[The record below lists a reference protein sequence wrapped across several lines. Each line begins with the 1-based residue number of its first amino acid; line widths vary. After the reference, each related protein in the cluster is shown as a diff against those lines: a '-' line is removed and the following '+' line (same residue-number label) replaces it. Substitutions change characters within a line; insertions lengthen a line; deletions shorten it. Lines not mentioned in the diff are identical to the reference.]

1 MIPRNTVDKII
12 EAARVE
18 EVVGEFITLKKRGT
32 NLLGLC
38 PFHGEKTPS
47 FTVSSV
53 KGIYKCFGC
62 GKAGNSVNFIMDH
75 LKLSYP
81 EALKWLANKYSIE
94 VIEKE
99 ITPEE
104 REQQTERES
113 MLIVMQYAQRYFVE
127 MMMKTDEGKSI
138 GLGYFRERALREDII
153 SKFQLGYSL
162 EERSAFTHAAIKNG
176 YQPKYLVKTGMSII
190 SNRYVEGNEIT
201 QNDLFDRYAGRVM
214 FPIHDDG
221 GRVVAFGGRTLSSDK
236 KTAKYINSPETDIY
250 NKSKI
255 LYGLWLGKKSIQE
268 RDTCYLVEGYMDVI
282 AMHQAG
288 IENVVASSGTSLTVE
303 QIKSIHRFTKNIV
316 VLYDGDE
323 AGQKASNRAIPLLL
337 EEGMNVR
344 LLMFPDNDDP
354 DSFSRKVTVEEFHQ
368 YLQNNTTDF
377 LYFKSKKLK
386 DETKN
391 DPIKRAGIIKDIVEN
406 IALIPDNI
414 IRSIY
419 IKECSNIMEIE
430 ENVLQMEVN
439 KIRRKVGSKSK
450 YDGQSGNYEPNESKQ
465 SQVESVLPEIP
476 EKEVFNFD
484 SEERELLRIMLT
496 HGNVLILI
504 DAEDEE
510 QEKHEME
517 ITLAEF
523 ILFELWRDEI
533 SFENPIH
540 QTVLDEYIQEI
551 SNQRIPGLQ
560 HFSMS
565 QNPLI
570 SSFVINHII
579 DNYELSSKWSTFG
592 VEVTQELSN
601 IKRGTQHVLFSLK
614 EKKLNAFISEK
625 QELLKSVPEEEAKT
639 VLKEIIHL
647 TNLKSRVNKLL
658 GRIVV
663 K

>member
-255 LYGLWLGKKSIQE
+255 LYGLWLSKKSIQE

-592 VEVTQELSN
+592 VEVTQEVSN